1 MQYAGNPKTQIWAKH
16 WSPVDSLAGA
26 GSTGDTKNSA
36 RAQNEFFSSP
46 LLRNSMIEG
55 PNQVQ
60 ISPNF
65 VGMITKDLWTYPRK
79 ESTNH
84 SMIWEESR
92 EYRARTGFSQERK
105 NFVSKELVNPSRFV
119 LSKEWWIHYKGLREV
134 LRSRASWSHKRKPKF
149 VTNKAPGV
157 RDRNEIKSPKGTR
170 REGPPFPF
178 NLSTSTQKSI
188 AKNLP

>member
-1 MQYAGNPKTQIWAKH
+1 MLTTFQPE
-16 WSPVDSLAGA
+16 P
-26 GSTGDTKNSA
+26 
-36 RAQNEFFSSP
+36 RNEFFSP
-46 LLRNSMIEG
+46 RPGKNSTIEG
-55 PNQVQ
+55 SNHVQ
-60 ISPNF
+60 ISPNL
-65 VGMITKDLWTYPRK
+65 VWMITGDLRTCSRK
-79 ESTNH
+79 ESTSH
-84 SMIWEESR
+84 SMIWEESKKS
-92 EYRARTGFSQERK
+92 RARTGFYQEHK
-105 NFVSKELVNPSRFV
+105 NIVSKELVNPSRFL
-119 LSKEWWIHYKGLREV
+119 LSIERWIHYKGLKDV